1 MARFVALVFFVLVLA
16 IGLSVSSLN
25 SHPVDLNYFLGTLT
39 LPMSVVVIAA
49 FALGA
54 LCAFILTLVY
64 GVGMRWRVS
73 RLTREVKARDQEIS
87 SLRNPSA

>member
-1 MARFVALVFFVLVLA
+1 MARVIAVLFFLAVLA

-25 SHPVDLNYFLGTLT
+25 SHPVELNYFLGTLT

-54 LCAFILTLVY
+54 LCAFVLTLLFTL
-64 GVGMRWRVS
+64 GMRWKVS
-73 RLTREVKARDQEIS
+73 RLTREVKARDQEIDL
-87 SLRNPSA
+87 LRNPPA